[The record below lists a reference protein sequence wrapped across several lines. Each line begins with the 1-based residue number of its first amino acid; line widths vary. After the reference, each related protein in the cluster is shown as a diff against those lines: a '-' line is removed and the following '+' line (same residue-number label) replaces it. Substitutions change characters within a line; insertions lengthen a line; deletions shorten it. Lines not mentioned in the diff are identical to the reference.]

1 MGEESQNE
9 DRTEQPSE
17 KRLREARERGQ
28 VPRSRE
34 LANVAVLG
42 CAVLALKATGG
53 HVGAA
58 SRDWLRGALSFDR
71 GLLDAPD
78 RLLPHAV
85 ALAGSLLLPLLP
97 LLATALAAC
106 LLAPMAMGGVRFA
119 GKSLAPDFARLS
131 PAKGL
136 ARLYGSESLA
146 ELLRSLLRV
155 ALIGGVGAWVVYR
168 AFSTLLTMP
177 QASLE
182 ASVAGGV
189 DLALTALLAM
199 VGALGL
205 LAAIDVPW
213 QHHQHRSK
221 LKMTKQELRDEA
233 KEAEGNPE
241 VKARVRQVA
250 RQMSQRRM
258 MEAVPTAD
266 VVVMNPTHYAVAMKY
281 QPGMRA
287 PTVVAKG
294 VDEMALAIRALAD
307 EHRVAVVEAPPLA
320 RALYRQAQVDQEIPV
335 KLYAAVAQVL
345 SYVYQLKAWVPGR
358 GPMPAMATVDV
369 GADGA
374 PDPVDG
380 AATGGDGTPAR

>member
-1 MGEESQNE
+1 MGEESQKE

-42 CAVLALKATGG
+42 CAVLALKATSGS
-53 HVGAA
+53 VGAA
-58 SRDWLRGALSFDR
+58 SRNWLRDALTIDPA
-71 GLLDAPD
+71 LLGAPD
-78 RLLPHAV
+78 RLLPHAG
-85 ALAGSLLLPLLP
+85 ALLAGLMLPLLP
-97 LLATALAAC
+97 LVLAALAAC
-106 LLAPMAMGGVRFA
+106 ALAPMAMGGIRFA
-119 GKSLAPDFARLS
+119 SKALQPDFKRLD
-131 PAKGL
+131 PMKGL

-155 ALIGGVGAWVVYR
+155 ALIGGIGGWVVWR

-205 LAAIDVPW
+205 LAAMDVPW
-213 QHHQHRSK
+213 QHYQHRSK
-221 LKMTKQELRDEA
+221 LKMTKQEVRDEA

-258 MEAVPTAD
+258 MDAVPGAD

-281 QPGMRA
+281 QPGMHA

-294 VDEMALAIRALAD
+294 VDEMALAIRALA
-307 EHRVAVVEAPPLA
+307 EKHRVAIVEAPPLA

-345 SYVYQLKAWVPGR
+345 SYVYQLRAWVPGR
-358 GPMPAMATVDV
+358 APMPSLAEVDV

-374 PDPVDG
+374 PDPVE
-380 AATGGDGTPAR
+380 GDGSPAR